1 MGADVGRRHLVD
13 ASKLR
18 PSERSARAKLK
29 QQTPTPATK
38 SRHQNRPLRSDEE
51 ENVLFANRMAKKA
64 KNIRV
69 EKEEELERLLAAKD
83 AMKEADK
90 NMRITKE
97 AVKTTC

>member
-1 MGADVGRRHLVD
+1 
-13 ASKLR
+13 
-18 PSERSARAKLK
+18 
-29 QQTPTPATK
+29 
-38 SRHQNRPLRSDEE
+38 
-51 ENVLFANRMAKKA
+51 MAKKA

-97 AVKTTC
+97 AVKTTCQMLEWTEQGEGRLGTLLVGLCGCCVLLQFKTGAKGNTRPRSVLLANVVRGKREKNRT